1 MKTTEVNNTEIFE
14 MMQTLMNEGMQGF
27 PTVMARMYNL
37 AMQFEREMHLNASK
51 YERTEGRTGYANG
64 YKPKTITTG
73 SGKIQLQIPQV
84 RGSDRP
90 FYPKSLER
98 GSRSD
103 RALRM
108 AVAEMYVKGVS
119 TRKVQSIFSELCD
132 VNITADQVSRA
143 TQELD
148 AELSNWRNRP
158 IGEVKVLFLDATYHK
173 VRMDGIVVPMAT
185 FIVTGVLADGHRSV
199 LAVDSEQ
206 SESEVH
212 WRKVLAGLKERGMH
226 GVQLIISD
234 NHDGLKAARQ
244 ATLPGIPWQ
253 RCQMHLQQNA
263 QAYVTKASLKG
274 EVASDIR
281 SVFNARSLEDARRLL
296 AEMVV
301 DTENMDEKEQKDY
314 YKSLEKKLM
323 AQYKPRLKKLTYR
336 QGKLLVRLIDR
347 ECERQSYSLIRDFL
361 GKKRAFFWNMFGKM
375 FGISLKAR
383 WEPDGKDKELE
394 DICILV
400 EQGLV

>member
-1 MKTTEVNNTEIFE
+1 MNTTDTNDTEIIG
-14 MMQTLMNEGMQGF
+14 MMQMLMEEGTHAI
-27 PTVMARMYNL
+27 PAVVARMYNL

-206 SESEVH
+206 SESELH

-263 QAYVTKASLKG
+263 QAYVTKASLEG

-296 AEMVV
+296 AEIVEKYSKMQSKLSAWMEDNIPEGLTVFSFPEQVRQFLRTNNPAENLNRQIKQRTQLIPAFPNV
-301 DTENMDEKEQKDY
+301 D
-314 YKSLEKKLM
+314 SLL
-323 AQYKPRLKKLTYR
+323 RLVSAICVEISDDWETSSYR
-336 QGKLLVRLIDR
+336 YMSTI
-347 ECERQSYSLIRDFL
+347 
-361 GKKRAFFWNMFGKM
+361 
-375 FGISLKAR
+375 KA
-383 WEPDGKDKELE
+383 L
-394 DICILV
+394 
-400 EQGLV
+400 

>member
-1 MKTTEVNNTEIFE
+1 MSTTDTNDTELIG
-14 MMQTLMNEGMQGF
+14 MMQMLMEEGTHAI
-27 PTVMARMYNL
+27 PAVVARMYNL

-296 AEMVV
+296 AEIVEKYSKMQSKLSAWMEDNIPEGLTVFSFPEQVRQFLRTNNPAENLNRQIKQRTQLIPAFPNV
-301 DTENMDEKEQKDY
+301 D
-314 YKSLEKKLM
+314 SLL
-323 AQYKPRLKKLTYR
+323 RLVSAICVEISDDWETSSYR
-336 QGKLLVRLIDR
+336 YMSTI
-347 ECERQSYSLIRDFL
+347 
-361 GKKRAFFWNMFGKM
+361 
-375 FGISLKAR
+375 KA
-383 WEPDGKDKELE
+383 L
-394 DICILV
+394 
-400 EQGLV
+400 

>member
-1 MKTTEVNNTEIFE
+1 MNTTDTNDTEIIG
-14 MMQTLMNEGMQGF
+14 MMQMLMEEGTHAI
-27 PTVMARMYNL
+27 PAVVARMYNL

-51 YERTEGRTGYANG
+51 YERTEGRAGYANG

-212 WRKVLAGLKERGMH
+212 WRKVLTGLKERGMH

-296 AEMVV
+296 AEIVEKYSKTQSKLSAWMEDNIPEGLTVFSFPEQVRQFLRTNNPAENLNRQIKQRTQLIPAFPNV
-301 DTENMDEKEQKDY
+301 D
-314 YKSLEKKLM
+314 SLL
-323 AQYKPRLKKLTYR
+323 RLVSAICVEISDDWETSSYR
-336 QGKLLVRLIDR
+336 YMSTI
-347 ECERQSYSLIRDFL
+347 
-361 GKKRAFFWNMFGKM
+361 
-375 FGISLKAR
+375 KA
-383 WEPDGKDKELE
+383 L
-394 DICILV
+394 
-400 EQGLV
+400 

>member
-1 MKTTEVNNTEIFE
+1 MNTTDTNDTEIIG
-14 MMQTLMNEGMQGF
+14 MMQMLMEEGTHAI
-27 PTVMARMYNL
+27 PAVVARMYNL

-296 AEMVV
+296 AEIV
-301 DTENMDEKEQKDY
+301 EKYSKTQ
-314 YKSLEKKLM
+314 SKLSAWM
-323 AQYKPRLKKLTYR
+323 EDNIPEGLTVFSFPE
-336 QGKLLVRLIDR
+336 LVRQFLRTNNPAENLNRQIKQRTQLIPAFPNVDSLLR
-347 ECERQSYSLIRDFL
+347 LVSAICVEISDDWETSSYRYMSTI
-361 GKKRAFFWNMFGKM
+361 
-375 FGISLKAR
+375 KA
-383 WEPDGKDKELE
+383 L
-394 DICILV
+394 
-400 EQGLV
+400 

>member
-1 MKTTEVNNTEIFE
+1 MNTTDTNDTEIIG
-14 MMQTLMNEGMQGF
+14 MMQMLMEEGTHAI
-27 PTVMARMYNL
+27 PAVVARMYNL

-226 GVQLIISD
+226 GVQLIISE

-296 AEMVV
+296 AEIVEKYSKMQSKLSAWMEDNIPEGLTVFSFPEQVRQFLRTNNPAENLNRQIKQRTQLIPAFPNV
-301 DTENMDEKEQKDY
+301 D
-314 YKSLEKKLM
+314 SLL
-323 AQYKPRLKKLTYR
+323 RLVSAICVEISDDWETSSYR
-336 QGKLLVRLIDR
+336 YMSTI
-347 ECERQSYSLIRDFL
+347 
-361 GKKRAFFWNMFGKM
+361 
-375 FGISLKAR
+375 KA
-383 WEPDGKDKELE
+383 L
-394 DICILV
+394 
-400 EQGLV
+400 

>member
-1 MKTTEVNNTEIFE
+1 MNTTDTNDTEIIG
-14 MMQTLMNEGMQGF
+14 MMQMLMEEGTHAI
-27 PTVMARMYNL
+27 PAVVARMYNL

-148 AELSNWRNRP
+148 AALSNWRNRP

-274 EVASDIR
+274 DVASDIR

-296 AEMVV
+296 AEIVEKYSKMQSKLSAWMEDNIPEGLTVFSFPEQVRQFLRTNNPAENLNRQIKQRTQLIPAFPNV
-301 DTENMDEKEQKDY
+301 D
-314 YKSLEKKLM
+314 SLL
-323 AQYKPRLKKLTYR
+323 RLVSAICVEISDDWETSSYR
-336 QGKLLVRLIDR
+336 YMSTI
-347 ECERQSYSLIRDFL
+347 
-361 GKKRAFFWNMFGKM
+361 
-375 FGISLKAR
+375 KA
-383 WEPDGKDKELE
+383 L
-394 DICILV
+394 
-400 EQGLV
+400 

>member
-1 MKTTEVNNTEIFE
+1 MSTTDTNDTEIIG
-14 MMQTLMNEGMQGF
+14 MMQMLMEEGTNAI
-27 PTVMARMYNL
+27 PAVVARMYNL

-296 AEMVV
+296 AEIVEKYSKMQSKLSAWMEDNIPEGLTVFSFPEQVRQFLRTNNSAENLNRQIKQRTQLIPAFPNV
-301 DTENMDEKEQKDY
+301 D
-314 YKSLEKKLM
+314 SLL
-323 AQYKPRLKKLTYR
+323 RLVSAICVEISDDWETSSYR
-336 QGKLLVRLIDR
+336 YMSTI
-347 ECERQSYSLIRDFL
+347 
-361 GKKRAFFWNMFGKM
+361 
-375 FGISLKAR
+375 KA
-383 WEPDGKDKELE
+383 L
-394 DICILV
+394 
-400 EQGLV
+400 